1 MNLKSAG
8 ISILIIFLVLA
19 KPTLLVGQET
29 QTDVQ
34 QIIAEIVED
43 LTAKADDEQDYTQ
56 LIEDLIILAEN
67 PININAAKTDDLK
80 KLIFLSDFQI
90 NSLIDF
96 RDSTGTILS
105 IYELQTI
112 PGFDIIDIQ
121 RLTPFIKAEQVDK
134 PQLPKTFYGRNDFSF
149 RYRTSVETP
158 VGYSKSYTGSGY
170 LGDKNSYYARYSY
183 RGGKHLQ
190 AGFVAEKDPGEP
202 FFDGTFRTGV
212 DYISGY
218 ISLSK
223 IGIVKKVIIGDYHA
237 EFGQGLTFWNSL
249 SFGKSSNTVY
259 VRKRAD
265 GLVRHSSAYE
275 SQFLRG
281 AGVTL
286 SVLKADLTVF
296 ASYRNI
302 DANISDTL
310 ESGDLAYTSL
320 PETGY
325 HRTASEI
332 ANRNTLTEFTTGTNI
347 TYSTNRVKTGLT
359 FAHSKINGNF
369 DGTQAIYEL
378 TPKPS
383 DKTAI
388 GASVD
393 VNIKQYQFFGELAS
407 DLPSGKL
414 AALAGGMFQ
423 LSNTVQLSIL
433 GRSYSRTF
441 NPLYTAG
448 FAEGSG
454 TSNEN
459 GIYAGISI
467 LPTKGWKLSGY
478 IDLFEFPWLKFGANA
493 PSSGQ
498 EFMALS
504 EHSFTQDFSAKIRY
518 RVKSVEKNQS
528 NSVLPVVPQIKQT
541 SQNLRLQL
549 GYNVT
554 STIAIKTI
562 LETSMFDTDSISL
575 EQGYLLAQD
584 VSLKLTRIPVNI
596 NFRFAIFDTP
606 SWDTRIYS
614 YENDMLYSFSVPAYY
629 SKGTRF
635 FVLLKYSPK
644 SWFDIWLRYSQTYY
658 SELDELG
665 QGADLIEGNTRSEV
679 KAMVRL
685 KF

>member
-1 MNLKSAG
+1 MNLKSAI
-8 ISILIIFLVLA
+8 ISIFITFFALT
-19 KPTLLVGQET
+19 KPTMLVGQET

-34 QIIAEIVED
+34 QIIAEIVEN

-56 LIEDLIILAEN
+56 LIEDLINLAEN
-67 PININAAKTDDLK
+67 PININIATTDDLK
-80 KLIFLSDFQI
+80 KFIFLSDFQI

-121 RLTPFIKAEQVDK
+121 RLSPFIKVEQLDK
-134 PQLPKTFYGRNDFSF
+134 PQLPKNFYGRNDLSF

-158 VGYSKSYTGSGY
+158 AGYSKSYTGSGY

-190 AGFVAEKDPGEP
+190 AGFIAEKDPGEP

-212 DYISGY
+212 DYLSGY

-223 IGIVKKVIIGDYHA
+223 IGIIKKVIIGDYHA

-249 SFGKSSNTVY
+249 SFGKSSNAVY

-286 SVLKADLTVF
+286 SVLKADVTIF
-296 ASYRNI
+296 ASYKNI

-332 ANRNTLTEFTTGTNI
+332 ANSNTLTEFTTGANI
-347 TYSTNRVKTGLT
+347 TYNTNRVKTGLT
-359 FAHSKINGNF
+359 FAHSKINGSF

-383 DKTAI
+383 EKTAI

-414 AALAGGMFQ
+414 AALAGGMFR

-441 NPLYTAG
+441 NPRYTAG

-493 PSSGQ
+493 PSTGH

-504 EHSFTQDFSAKIRY
+504 EHSINNDFSLSFRY
-518 RVKSVEKNQS
+518 RVKSVEKNLS
-528 NSVLPVVPQIKQT
+528 ESTLPVLPLINQT
-541 SQNLRLQL
+541 NQNLRLHL
-549 GYNVT
+549 NYKAT
-554 STIAIKTI
+554 STVVLKTI
-562 LETSMFDTDSISL
+562 LETSIFDTDSIAVEL
-575 EQGYLLAQD
+575 GYMIAQD
-584 VSLKLTRIPVNI
+584 IGARLTSFPINI

-614 YENDMLYSFSVPAYY
+614 YENDMLYSFSVPAFY
-629 SKGTRF
+629 SKGTRVF
-635 FVLLKYSPK
+635 ALVKYSPK
-644 SWFDIWLRYSQTYY
+644 PWIDIWLRYSQTYF

-665 QGADLIEGNTRSEV
+665 QGADLVEGNTRSEV
-679 KAMVRL
+679 KAMVRV

>member
-1 MNLKSAG
+1 MNLKSAI
-8 ISILIIFLVLA
+8 ISTFITLVA
-19 KPTLLVGQET
+19 FMKPNLLMGQET

-43 LTAKADDEQDYTQ
+43 LAAKADDEQDYTQ
-56 LIEDLIILAEN
+56 LIEDLMSLAEN
-67 PININAAKTDDLK
+67 PININVATADDLK
-80 KLIFLSDFQI
+80 KFIFLNDFQI

-112 PGFDIIDIQ
+112 PGFDIVDIQ
-121 RLTPFIKAEQVDK
+121 RIAPFIKVEQVDK
-134 PQLPKTFYGRNDFSF
+134 PQLSRVFYGRNDFSF

-158 VGYSKSYTGSGY
+158 AGYSKSYTASGY

-183 RGGKHLQ
+183 RGGKNLQ
-190 AGFVAEKDPGEP
+190 AGFIAEKDPGEP
-202 FFDGTFRTGV
+202 LFDGTFKTGV
-212 DYISGY
+212 DYLSGY

-223 IGIVKKVIIGDYHA
+223 AGIVKKAIIGDYHA

-249 SFGKSSNTVY
+249 SFGKSSNAVY

-275 SQFLRG
+275 SLFLRG

-286 SVLKADLTVF
+286 SVLKSDVTVF
-296 ASYRNI
+296 ASYKNI

-310 ESGDLAYTSL
+310 DNGNLAYTSL

-332 ANRNTLTEFTTGTNI
+332 ANRNSLTEFTTGANI
-347 TYSTNRVKTGLT
+347 SYSSNKVKTGLT

-378 TPKPS
+378 NPKPS
-383 DKTAI
+383 EKTAI

-393 VNIKQYQFFGELAS
+393 VNIRQYQFFGEVAS
-407 DLPSGKL
+407 DLPSGKI
-414 AALAGGMFQ
+414 ATLAGGMFR
-423 LSNTVQLSIL
+423 LSNTVQLSVL

-441 NPLYTAG
+441 NPRYTAG
-448 FAEGSG
+448 FVEGSG

-478 IDLFEFPWLKFGANA
+478 IDLFEFPWLKYGVNA

-498 EFMALS
+498 EFMVLS
-504 EHSFTQDFSAKIRY
+504 EHSISRDFAVKLRY
-518 RVKSVEKNQS
+518 RIKSIEKNQS
-528 NSVLPVVPQIKQT
+528 NSTLPVVPHIKQT
-541 SQNLRLQL
+541 TQNLRLQL
-549 GYNVT
+549 NY
-554 STIAIKTI
+554 SASSSIALKTI

-584 VSLKLTRIPVNI
+584 LSIKLTRTPVNI

-614 YENDMLYSFSVPAYY
+614 YESDMLYSFSVPAYF

-635 FVLLKYSPK
+635 FALAKYSPK

-679 KAMVRL
+679 KAMVRV

>member
-1 MNLKSAG
+1 MNLKSAI
-8 ISILIIFLVLA
+8 ISIFITFFALA
-19 KPTLLVGQET
+19 KPTLLVGQDT

-34 QIIAEIVED
+34 HIIAEIVED

-56 LIEDLIILAEN
+56 LIEDLMSLSEN
-67 PININAAKTDDLK
+67 PININVATTDDLK
-80 KLIFLSDFQI
+80 KFIFLNDFQI
-90 NSLIDF
+90 TSLIDF

-121 RLTPFIKAEQVDK
+121 RLTPFIKVEQVDK
-134 PQLPKTFYGRNDFSF
+134 PQLPKTFYARNDFSF

-158 VGYSKSYTGSGY
+158 AGYTKSYTGSGY

-202 FFDGTFRTGV
+202 IFDGTFKTGV
-212 DYISGY
+212 DYLSGY

-223 IGIVKKVIIGDYHA
+223 IGIVKKAIVGDYHA

-249 SFGKSSNTVY
+249 SFGKSSNAVY

-286 SVLKADLTVF
+286 SALKADVTVF
-296 ASYRNI
+296 ASYKNI

-310 ESGDLAYTSL
+310 NSGDLAYTSL

-332 ANRNTLTEFTTGTNI
+332 ANRNTLTEFITGANI
-347 TYSTNRVKTGLT
+347 TYNSNRVKTSLT
-359 FAHSKINGNF
+359 FANSKINGNF
-369 DGTQAIYEL
+369 DGTLAIYEL
-378 TPKPS
+378 NPKPS
-383 DKTAI
+383 EKTTI

-393 VNIKQYQFFGELAS
+393 VNIKQYQFFCELAS
-407 DLPSGKL
+407 DLPSGKI
-414 AALAGGMFQ
+414 AALAGGMFR
-423 LSNTVQLSIL
+423 LSNTVQLSVL
-433 GRSYSRTF
+433 GRTYSRNF
-441 NPLYTAG
+441 NPKYTAG

-478 IDLFEFPWLKFGANA
+478 IDLFEFPWLKFGVNA
-493 PSSGQ
+493 PSTGQ

-528 NSVLPVVPQIKQT
+528 NSTLPVVPQIKYT

-584 VSLKLTRIPVNI
+584 LLLKLTRIPVNI

-614 YENDMLYSFSVPAYY
+614 YESDMLYSFSVPAYY

-635 FVLLKYSPK
+635 FALIKYSPK
-644 SWFDIWLRYSQTYY
+644 PWFDLWLRYSQTYY
-658 SELDELG
+658 SEMDELG

-679 KAMVRL
+679 KAMVRV

>member
-1 MNLKSAG
+1 MSLKSAI
-8 ISILIIFLVLA
+8 ISIFITFLVFA
-19 KPTLLVGQET
+19 KPTLLIGQET
-29 QTDVQ
+29 QTDAQ

-67 PININAAKTDDLK
+67 PININVATIDDLK
-80 KLIFLSDFQI
+80 KFIFLSDFQI

-121 RLTPFIKAEQVDK
+121 RLSPFIKVEQVDK
-134 PQLPKTFYGRNDFSF
+134 PQLSKVLYGRNDFTL
-149 RYRTSVETP
+149 RYRASVETP
-158 VGYSKSYTGSGY
+158 AGYTKSYSGSGY

-190 AGFVAEKDPGEP
+190 AGFIAEKDPGEP
-202 FFDGTFRTGV
+202 FFDGTFGTGV
-212 DYISGY
+212 DYLSGY

-223 IGIVKKVIIGDYHA
+223 IGVVKKAIIGDYHA

-249 SFGKSSNTVY
+249 SFGKSSNAVY
-259 VRKRAD
+259 IRKRAD
-265 GLVRHSSAYE
+265 GLARHSSAYE

-286 SVLKADLTVF
+286 SVLKTDVTIF
-296 ASYRNI
+296 ASYKNI

-310 ESGDLAYTSL
+310 ENGDLAYTSL

-325 HRTASEI
+325 HRTQSEI
-332 ANRNTLTEFTTGTNI
+332 ANRNTLTEFTTGANI
-347 TYSTNRVKTGLT
+347 SYSTNIVRTGLT
-359 FAHSKINGNF
+359 FAHSKINGDF
-369 DGTQAIYEL
+369 DGTQAVYEIN
-378 TPKPS
+378 PKPS
-383 DKTAI
+383 EKTAI

-393 VNIKQYQFFGELAS
+393 VNIKQYQLFGELAS
-407 DLPSGKL
+407 DLPSGKF
-414 AALAGGMFQ
+414 AALAGGMFR
-423 LSNTVQLSIL
+423 LSNTVQLSVL

-441 NPLYTAG
+441 NPQYTAA

-454 TSNEN
+454 TTNEN

-493 PSSGQ
+493 PSTGQ

-518 RVKSVEKNQS
+518 RVKCIEKNQS
-528 NSVLPVVPQIKQT
+528 NSTLPIVPQIKQT
-541 SQNLRLQL
+541 SQNIRLQL
-549 GYNVT
+549 NYSASSNIT
-554 STIAIKTI
+554 LKTI

-584 VSLKLTRIPVNI
+584 LSLKLARIPVKI
-596 NFRFAIFDTP
+596 NLRFAIFDTP
-606 SWDTRIYS
+606 SWNTRIYS
-614 YENDMLYSFSVPAYY
+614 YESDMLYSFSVPAYY

-635 FVLLKYSPK
+635 FALVKYSPK
-644 SWFDIWLRYSQTYY
+644 PWFDIWLRYSQTYY
-658 SELDELG
+658 NEMDELG
-665 QGADLIEGNTRSEV
+665 QGADLVNSNTRSEI
-679 KAMVRL
+679 KAMIRV